1 MIPRNVVS
9 VAMPSDPFKSQSYK
23 QLLSHSSRSLKRGLD
38 NQPKSKIGGA
48 LSHRRSI
55 ASSGSGHSSCGPL
68 SLAGS
73 TSPVCRKYNK
83 IERLNLIRQ
92 IYESKKKQC
101 IQRAK
106 SIDQNKL
113 ENSKIFDY
121 QEQTKTTDHMQTNV
135 STQNIKP

>member
-1 MIPRNVVS
+1 M
-9 VAMPSDPFKSQSYK
+9 
-23 QLLSHSSRSLKRGLD
+23 LSHSSRSLIRGLEH
-38 NQPKSKIGGA
+38 QQKSKIGGA
-48 LSHRRSI
+48 LSQRRSV
-55 ASSGSGHSSCGPL
+55 ASSGSGGSSCGPL

-106 SIDQNKL
+106 SIDHNK
-113 ENSKIFDY
+113 EIFDY
-121 QEQTKTTDHMQTNV
+121 QEQTNPTDHIQTNV
-135 STQNIKP
+135 STQNQKPI